1 MDPYLE
7 GSEWTSV
14 HTSLAVKIAEQ
25 LAPHLL
31 LRYMARTEKRY
42 ITTSL
47 ASGND
52 VDIYPDAAV
61 AKVARPR
68 TASPTSPV
76 TIAAAPTTIPTVV
89 PTRVP
94 QVSVVIRDIAGRQ
107 LVTAIEILSPT
118 NKQRDGRAE
127 YLERRERLLISGAH
141 LVEIDLLRRGQ
152 RVSMRRHLPS
162 VPYFVFVGRANRRPL
177 TEVWPITL
185 RQPLPTVPI
194 PLLPGDADV
203 PLDLQQALTGA
214 YDGCAYGDSIHYSRR
229 AEVPPSKEDAAW
241 AKRRIAER
249 RKRGA

>member
-14 HTSLAVKIAEQ
+14 HTDLAVQIARQ
-25 LAPHLL
+25 LTPRLL
-31 LRYMARTEKRY
+31 PRYMARTEKRY
-42 ITTSL
+42 IVTSL
-47 ASGND
+47 APGND

-61 AKVARPR
+61 AKVARHQA
-68 TASPTSPV
+68 ASARSLV
-76 TIAAAPTTIPTVV
+76 TMAAAPMTIATVV
-89 PTRVP
+89 PMRVP

-118 NKQRDGRAE
+118 NKQGDGRAE
-127 YLERRERLLISGAH
+127 YLERRERLLISAAH

-152 RVSMRRHLPS
+152 RVPMRRHLPS
-162 VPYFVFVGRANRRPL
+162 VPYFVFVGRASKRPL

-194 PLLPGDADV
+194 PLLSGDDDV
-203 PLDLQQALTGA
+203 PLDLQQALTA
-214 YDGCAYGDSIHYSRR
+214 VYDGCAYGAGIDYSIR
-229 AEVPPSKEDAAW
+229 AEIPLSKEDAAW
-241 AKRRIAER
+241 AKRPVAEW